1 MFPLINFLVG
11 IFCKA
16 VFFVKCIGLE
26 NLPKEG
32 AVILAANHTS
42 LWDAPVLIPCIPRK
56 LRAMAKKELF
66 EHKLLKPI
74 LVSSGAF
81 PVNREGNDI
90 GAIKTALKTLKN
102 GDVFLIF
109 PSGKRVA
116 SDEVADAKSGV
127 ALISSRSG
135 APVIPV
141 AIRGGYRPFHQVKI
155 YFGTPMTLKTQDG
168 EKATSDELKSFADK
182 VMQQIESLGV

>member
-1 MFPLINFLVG
+1 MFSFINFMVH

-16 VFFVKCIGLE
+16 VFFVRCIGRE

-42 LWDAPVLIPCIPRK
+42 LWDAPVLMPCIPRK
-56 LRAMAKKELF
+56 MRVMAKQELF
-66 EHKLLKPI
+66 DHKLLKPI
-74 LVSSGAF
+74 LVSGGAF

-90 GAIKTALKTLKN
+90 GAIKTALKTLKD

-116 SDEVADAKSGV
+116 AGEAADAKSGV

-141 AIRGGYRPFHQVKI
+141 AIRGGYRLFHPVKI
-155 YFGTPMTLKTQDG
+155 YFGKPMFLSTQDG
-168 EKATSDELKSFADK
+168 KKPDGDQLKSFADDI
-182 VMQQIESLGV
+182 MQAIDSLGA

>member
-1 MFPLINFLVG
+1 MFPLLNFLVG

-16 VFFVKCIGLE
+16 VFFVKCIGRE

-42 LWDAPVLIPCIPRK
+42 LWDAPALIPCIPRK
-56 LRAMAKKELF
+56 LRVMAKKELF
-66 EHKLLKPI
+66 ENKFLKPI

-81 PVNREGNDI
+81 PVNRDGNDI

-102 GDVFLIF
+102 GEAFLIF
-109 PSGKRVA
+109 PTGTRVA
-116 SDEVADAKSGV
+116 SGETADAKSGV

-155 YFGTPMTLKTQDG
+155 YFGKPMTLQTQSG
-168 EKATSDELKSFADK
+168 EKATSEELKGFADEI
-182 VMQQIESLGV
+182 MEQIASLGA

>member
-74 LVSSGAF
+74 LVSAGAF

-102 GDVFLIF
+102 GEVFLIF

-116 SDEVADAKSGV
+116 SGEATDAKSGV

-168 EKATSDELKSFADK
+168 GKATSAELKLFADEI
-182 VMQQIESLGV
+182 MEQIDSLGV

>member
-1 MFPLINFLVG
+1 M
-11 IFCKA
+11 
-16 VFFVKCIGLE
+16 KCIGLE

-42 LWDAPVLIPCIPRK
+42 LWDAPVLVPCIPRK

-81 PVNREGNDI
+81 PVNRDGNDI

-102 GDVFLIF
+102 GEAFLIF
-109 PSGKRVA
+109 PTGTRVA
-116 SDEVADAKSGV
+116 SGETADAKSGV

-155 YFGTPMTLKTQDG
+155 YFGEPLTLKVQSG
-168 EKATSDELKSFADK
+168 EKATGEELKGFADEI
-182 VMQQIESLGV
+182 MEQIASLGA

>member
-1 MFPLINFLVG
+1 MFPFINFVVR

-16 VFFVKCIGLE
+16 VFFVRCIGRE
-26 NLPKEG
+26 NIPKEG

-42 LWDAPVLIPCIPRK
+42 LWDAPVLIPCIGRK
-56 LRAMAKKELF
+56 LRVMAKQELF
-66 EHKLLKPI
+66 DHKLLKPI
-74 LVSSGAF
+74 LVSAGAF
-81 PVNREGNDI
+81 PVNRDGNDI

-109 PSGKRVA
+109 PSGTRVA
-116 SDEVADAKSGV
+116 SGETANAKSGV

-141 AIRGGYRPFHQVKI
+141 AIRGGYRPFHPVKI

-168 EKATSDELKSFADK
+168 EKATGEELKLFADEI
-182 VMQQIESLGV
+182 MQQIESLGV